1 MNQKTP
7 EILAQTWRDRAAAQ
21 ERRSLDAHRAAHKD
35 VAYLS
40 QALAATYREC
50 ADELC
55 PTTKAKHEHET

>member
-21 ERRSLDAHRAAHKD
+21 ERRARDAQGAGRKD
-35 VAYLS
+35 YAYFC
-40 QALAATYREC
+40 QAIADTQREC
-50 ADELC
+50 AEELC